1 MEKEKKTL
9 IKVWLAIAVIFA
21 LGIVTGAALNNL
33 YLSRFVTGAPQG
45 VSMRDTTEYFETL
58 KREVNLTPEQETKM
72 SAILDD
78 MRDKYKNVC
87 AEVRPRYFSLRE
99 DARLKMRELLT
110 ADQQKRFDMIVTQ
123 DDCRCPDAK
132 K

>member
-1 MEKEKKTL
+1 MEKESKAL
-9 IKVWLAIAVIFA
+9 FKVWLGVVIIFA

-33 YLSRFVTGAPQG
+33 YLSRSASAPQMA
-45 VSMRDTTEYFETL
+45 SMRDTAEYFETL
-58 KREVNLTPEQETKM
+58 NREVNLTPAQQTKM
-72 SAILDD
+72 RAILDE
-78 MRDKYKNVC
+78 MRDQYKNVC

-110 ADQQKRFDMIVTQ
+110 VEQQKRFDLIVTQ
-123 DDCRCPDAK
+123 DDCRCPDTK